1 MTDFVSD
8 TSIGKLWSRS
18 LEQFSDNRGR
28 FVEIFR
34 SRTSLIS
41 IPDMVQDSLSES
53 VGGVVRGMHIQM
65 GQWQLVTVL
74 QGEILDVVIDLN
86 SNSTSYMRIK
96 SYQLSSKGL
105 NQLLIGPGI
114 AHGYRVLSENCLI
127 SYKSSKYYGETP
139 QFGININ
146 SPEFSDFFFG
156 DDILISDRDSSFPE
170 LSRVIADAYFLGLMK
185 S

>member
-1 MTDFVSD
+1 MIDFVSD
-8 TSIGKLWSRS
+8 TTIEKLWSRS

-28 FVEIFR
+28 FVEMFR
-34 SRTSLIS
+34 SRSSLIN
-41 IPDMVQDSLSES
+41 IPEMVQDSISES
-53 VGGVVRGMHIQM
+53 AKGVVRGMHVQSE
-65 GQWQLVTVL
+65 QWQMVTIL

-86 SNSTSYMRIK
+86 SNSTSYMYIK

-114 AHGYRVLSENCLI
+114 AHGYRVLSDNCLI

-139 QFGININ
+139 QFGINVN
-146 SPEFSDFFFG
+146 SPEFSDFFSG
-156 DDILISDRDSSFPE
+156 DNILVSVRDSLFPE
-170 LSRVIADAYFLGLMK
+170 LSKVAKDTFFLGLMK

>member
-1 MTDFVSD
+1 MLNFVSD
-8 TSIGKLWSRS
+8 TAIEKLWSRS
-18 LEQFSDNRGR
+18 LEQFTDNRGR

-34 SRTSLIS
+34 SRTSLMS

-53 VGGVVRGMHIQM
+53 VRGVVRGMHIQV

-74 QGEILDVVIDLN
+74 QGEILDIVIDLN
-86 SNSTSYMRIK
+86 TNSSSFLTMKSNL
-96 SYQLSSKGL
+96 LSSNGL

-114 AHGYRVLSENCLI
+114 AHGYRVVSDNCLV

-156 DDILISDRDSSFPE
+156 DDILISDRDSLFPK
-170 LSRVIADAYFLGLMK
+170 LSQVATDTHFLDLMR